1 MITILFPIL
10 SLGAFLPLSPAF
22 EKRSVE
28 LSTGIS
34 MRYVEAGNPEGE
46 AVILLHGITDTSRS
60 FYPTME
66 HLAALRP
73 DLRLIALDQ
82 RGHGGTSL
90 PKAANCRKA
99 PEECFRPSDFA
110 ADVLAF
116 MEVQGIERAHLVG
129 HSMGTA
135 IAQVV
140 ALERPE
146 RVSRLVLIAGFA
158 SMVDGPVLRDFLLG
172 DRAEGAWKDAFVRKG
187 LRFPEDVYELA
198 PVDADPEA
206 EKWMLENWVTDPT
219 ADPEYLAAIAG
230 ETARVPLGTWLGA
243 ARALLSFDN
252 RKRLSELT
260 VPTLVLWPTQ
270 DNLVPRSP
278 YQSDLLASLK
288 RAAASCRTSY
298 VFKEYGTRPLPS
310 SGLQEDD
317 FGHNLQWGP
326 SREVSLDLA
335 SWLRDGGNPTRDHY
349 SADPENVRRV
359 VTTKGKAVLIEVPAK
374 NCPATQSEEEG
385 EGEFIG
391 GLRQGVVLMKSRARF
406 RAQLV
411 VPVSFSK
418 YR

>member
-1 MITILFPIL
+1 MNTILFPIL
-10 SLGAFLPLSPAF
+10 SLGAVLPLSPAF

-34 MRYVEAGNPEGE
+34 MKYVDAGNPVGE
-46 AVILLHGITDTSRS
+46 PVILLHGITDTSRS

-90 PKAANCRKA
+90 PNRQSCRNA

-116 MEVQGIERAHLVG
+116 MDALGIERAHLVG

-135 IAQVV
+135 VAQLV

-146 RVSRLVLIAGFA
+146 RVFRLVLIAGFA
-158 SMVDGPVLRDFLLG
+158 SMIDGPVLRDFLLA
-172 DRAEGAWKDAFVRKG
+172 DRAEGAWKEAFARKR

-206 EKWMLENWVTDPT
+206 EKWMLENWVYDPT
-219 ADPEYLAAIAG
+219 ADPEYLAAIAR

-252 RKRLSELT
+252 RERLSELT
-260 VPTLVLWPTQ
+260 VPTLVLWPIQ
-270 DNLVPRSP
+270 DNVVPRSP
-278 YQSDLLASLK
+278 YQTDILASLD
-288 RAAASCRTSY
+288 RATASCRTSY
-298 VFKEYGTRPLPS
+298 VFKQYGARPLPS

-326 SREVSLDLA
+326 SREVALDLA
-335 SWLRDGGNPTRDHY
+335 SWLRDGGQPTKDHY
-349 SADPENVRRV
+349 FADPGNVRRV
-359 VTTKGKAVLIEVPAK
+359 VTKKGEAILIEGRAK
-374 NCPATQSEEEG
+374 SCSATQ
-385 EGEFIG
+385 
-391 GLRQGVVLMKSRARF
+391 K
-406 RAQLV
+406 
-411 VPVSFSK
+411 
-418 YR
+418 

>member
-1 MITILFPIL
+1 MNPFLFSILG
-10 SLGAFLPLSPAF
+10 LGIFLPSSPAF
-22 EKRSVE
+22 EKRSVD

-34 MRYVEAGNPEGE
+34 MKYVDAGNPDGE
-46 AVILLHGITDTSRS
+46 AVILLHGITDSSRS

-82 RGHGGTSL
+82 RGHGETSL

-99 PEECFRPSDFA
+99 PEECFRPADFA

-116 MEVQGIERAHLVG
+116 MDALGIERAHLVG

-135 IAQVV
+135 IAQIV
-140 ALERPE
+140 ALERAE

-172 DRAEGAWKDAFVRKG
+172 DRAEGAWKDDFLRKG

-198 PVDADPEA
+198 PLDADPEA
-206 EKWMLENWVTDPT
+206 EKWMLQNWVTDPT
-219 ADPEYLAAIAG
+219 ADPEYLAAIAR
-230 ETARVPLGTWLGA
+230 ETARVPLGAWLGA
-243 ARALLSFDN
+243 ARAFLSFDN
-252 RKRLSELT
+252 REPLSELT

-270 DNLVPRSP
+270 DNVVPRSP
-278 YQSDLLASLK
+278 YQNDLLASLD

-298 VFKEYGTRPLPS
+298 VFKQYGARPLPS

-326 SREVSLDLA
+326 SREVALDLA
-335 SWLRDGGNPTRDHY
+335 SWLRDGGQPTKDHY
-349 SADPENVRRV
+349 FADPGNPRRV
-359 VTTKGKAVLIEVPAK
+359 ITKTGEAILTEGPAK
-374 NCPATQSEEEG
+374 SCPATQ
-385 EGEFIG
+385 
-391 GLRQGVVLMKSRARF
+391 K
-406 RAQLV
+406 
-411 VPVSFSK
+411 
-418 YR
+418 